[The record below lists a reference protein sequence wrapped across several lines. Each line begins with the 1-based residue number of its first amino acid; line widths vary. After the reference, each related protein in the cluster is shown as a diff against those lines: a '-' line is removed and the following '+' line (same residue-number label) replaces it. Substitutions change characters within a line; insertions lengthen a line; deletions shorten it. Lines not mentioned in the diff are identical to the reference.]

1 MDPPPTYHEILLQLR
16 EANKKIVDLT
26 LQNKEL
32 NQQLYKSKETCELY
46 RKAYAHVKTQQL
58 KIINPNKL
66 SNL

>member
-1 MDPPPTYHEILLQLR
+1 MDSPSTYHELVLQLR

-26 LQNKEL
+26 VYNKEL

-46 RKAYAHVKTQQL
+46 RKAYAHVKNKEL
-58 KIINPNKL
+58 KMDPNKI